1 MLALQAAGR
10 LRQLGRG
17 QRLLVMG
24 LPDVSDKIR
33 AAAAASDTS
42 SSTSS
47 SSSSGAEPTVLQ
59 LLQWTMD
66 NTVRGSQAGVAEWA
80 SQGCHFAA
88 TACAPELALQ
98 EEKLQL
104 DELYG
109 ASRAPEPVGQVLS
122 AIADRHRQICSSSSG
137 EAALSRDVTN
147 RHSLIQQIEQKGRQL
162 GKGYSVI
169 AGSGLS
175 EEVERELQEE
185 EEQEEEVEVQPPLV
199 TPAAESDWQY
209 TAVLQPGA
217 SSVQQL
223 CSTAGSSLSV
233 MQLSEVSE
241 QLLAAPW
248 LAGINWSG
256 KVFCTA
262 NFVCTTAASLQK
274 VASGTRSSSGT
285 ANHLAVGSS
294 GILDV
299 HLRLVDALLLF
310 PSSGEVL
317 LLSEREADALQDMLW
332 KASFGSSSSSGVPV
346 LLSLAYARL
355 AAADGPPG
363 VQQHLRLASP
373 LIATAAV
380 GAGQLRSQ
388 SKRLC
393 MSQLRDG
400 TAQLVSLLLFN
411 GSASYGSEAQRKQLR
426 QVMRGKRG
434 AAEVLLCLRGKS
446 ALLARSDLEL
456 ACDDA

>member
-1 MLALQAAGR
+1 
-10 LRQLGRG
+10 
-17 QRLLVMG
+17 MG
-24 LPDVSDKIR
+24 LPDVTDKIR
-33 AAAAASDTS
+33 AAAAAAAAVASH
-42 SSTSS
+42 TSS
-47 SSSSGAEPTVLQ
+47 SSSSSGEPTVQQ

-88 TACAPELALQ
+88 TAGAPELALQ

-122 AIADRHRQICSSSSG
+122 AIADRHRKICSSSSSG
-137 EAALSRDVTN
+137 AAALSPDVLR
-147 RHSLIQQIEQKGRQL
+147 RHSLIQQIEQKGKQL

-175 EEVERELQEE
+175 EEVERELEEE

-199 TPAAESDWQY
+199 TPAAERDWQY
-209 TAVLQPGA
+209 KAVLQPGVVT
-217 SSVQQL
+217 VQQL
-223 CSTAGSSLSV
+223 CSQAGSMLSV

-241 QLLAAPW
+241 RLLAAAG
-248 LAGINWSG
+248 LADINWSG
-256 KVFCTA
+256 KVYCSA
-262 NFVCTTAASLQK
+262 NFLCTTAASLQK
-274 VASGTRSSSGT
+274 LQHGTRSSSSG
-285 ANHLAVGSS
+285 AADHLAVGSS
-294 GILDV
+294 GGLDEY
-299 HLRLVDALLLF
+299 LRPLDALLLF

-317 LLSEREADALQDMLW
+317 LLSEREADSLQDMLW
-332 KASFGSSSSSGVPV
+332 RATFGNSSSSEAPV

-363 VQQHLRLASP
+363 GQQQLMLASP
-373 LIATAAV
+373 LVAAAAV

-388 SKRLC
+388 SKRMC
-393 MSQLRDG
+393 MSILRLGPG

-411 GSASYGSEAQRKQLR
+411 GSASYRSAAQREQLR

-434 AAEVLLCLRGKS
+434 AAEALLSLRGKS